1 MAVGAIIDGEQANN
15 IIANNRADLVAMG
28 RELLADTQWVYKA
41 AHTLI

>member
-28 RELLADTQWVYKA
+28 RELLRRYTMGLQSCY
-41 AHTLI
+41 TF